1 VRGLSLGDPSNW
13 GFPKSAPHSGERRS
27 RSLFDE
33 QRQFRFAAAGLD
45 SEIRAEV
52 AASALN
58 ERSELKAMPQRTF
71 RLTRLATRLALLWL
85 ASVALV
91 VLRRSPSS
99 RRRRPG
105 ARRIAVSLS
114 FATLFFAGA
123 SFSAGAGDLMVG
135 LVEEQAAKA
144 VQEAEEAADPECTA
158 PRRSD
163 WDAEETAEQCPDE
176 EPAENPA
183 EAPIEPP
190 PAQDGTQ
197 DAAPATEP
205 VTESPTAAEL
215 VEQTAAAEAAASET
229 ELAPAPSLSDA
240 VRGQARK
247 TSPAPRP
254 PAPPKHDPAPPV
266 IEPQSHTHE
275 HATHPDPE
283 IEAPNTAA
291 TVWLHR
297 ALPDPTPPSKR
308 LTRPFARNLSA
319 ASRRHRVDWALVLGV
334 LRARGER
341 GSAPAGKA
349 RLDRLARSLARLDAR
364 KHPWSAVL
372 ALEGRTAFADRTI
385 ALARYHRAVGLKALV
400 RGLEWAGPRLTQRLL
415 ADEKVTIYPA
425 GRADLIAG
433 RIDVRVIVLIR
444 YLRIAHGQ
452 VTVSSLKSGHRFFS
466 RPGVVSAHSYGQA
479 VDIAA
484 LGGQSI
490 MGHQLPGSITEQA
503 VRNVLLLPA
512 EVRPVQVIS
521 LLGLGGPS
529 FPMANHDD
537 HIHAGF

>member
-1 VRGLSLGDPSNW
+1 
-13 GFPKSAPHSGERRS
+13 
-27 RSLFDE
+27 
-33 QRQFRFAAAGLD
+33 
-45 SEIRAEV
+45 
-52 AASALN
+52 
-58 ERSELKAMPQRTF
+58 MPQRTF
-71 RLTRLATRLALLWL
+71 RLTSLATRLVLLSL
-85 ASVALV
+85 AAVALA
-91 VLRRSPSS
+91 VLRPHAKRSAPS
-99 RRRRPG
+99 RGPRTRT
-105 ARRIAVSLS
+105 RRIAVSLS

-135 LVEEQAAKA
+135 LVEAEATKA
-144 VQEAEEAADPECTA
+144 TNAIGAAEESPECNS

-163 WDAEETAEQCPDE
+163 WDAEDAGEPCPTE
-176 EPAENPA
+176 EPANSETPV
-183 EAPIEPP
+183 EAPVEAPVEGVQEI
-190 PAQDGTQ
+190 
-197 DAAPATEP
+197 APAPEQETEL
-205 VTESPTAAEL
+205 PTAAEL
-215 VEQTAAAEAAASET
+215 VEQTAAREAATSEAGA
-229 ELAPAPSLSDA
+229 APAPSLAQA
-240 VRGQARK
+240 VRGQAQK
-247 TSPAPRP
+247 ATPKRP
-254 PAPPKHDPAPPV
+254 QPAPPKHDPAPPV
-266 IEPQSHTHE
+266 IEPQSHTHA
-275 HATHPDPE
+275 HATTPDPE
-283 IEAPNTAA
+283 IEEPNTAA

-308 LTRPFARNLSA
+308 LTRRFARNLSF

-341 GSAPAGKA
+341 GAVPAGKA
-349 RLDRLARSLARLDAR
+349 RLGRLARNLARLDAR

-400 RGLEWAGPRLTQRLL
+400 RGLAWAKPRLTRRLL
-415 ADEKVTIYPA
+415 ADEKVTIYPG
-425 GRADLIAG
+425 GRGDLIAG

-444 YLRIAHGQ
+444 YLRVAHGQ
-452 VTVSSLKSGHRFFS
+452 VTVTSLTSGHRFFS

-479 VDIAA
+479 ADIAA

-490 MGHQLPGSITEQA
+490 MGHQMPGSITEDA
-503 VRNVLLLPA
+503 VRNLLLLPA

>member
-1 VRGLSLGDPSNW
+1 
-13 GFPKSAPHSGERRS
+13 
-27 RSLFDE
+27 
-33 QRQFRFAAAGLD
+33 
-45 SEIRAEV
+45 
-52 AASALN
+52 
-58 ERSELKAMPQRTF
+58 MPQRTF
-71 RLTRLATRLALLWL
+71 RLTSLFTRLVLLWL
-85 ASVALV
+85 AAFALAM
-91 VLRRSPSS
+91 LRPASRAAEDVQAPSG
-99 RRRRPG
+99 RRRTRT
-105 ARRIAVSLS
+105 RRIAVSLS

-135 LVEEQAAKA
+135 LVEEQATKA
-144 VQEAEEAADPECTA
+144 MQGESADPACSS

-163 WDAEETAEQCPDE
+163 WDAEETGDQCAAE
-176 EPAENPA
+176 EPAEAPV
-183 EAPIEPP
+183 EAPVE
-190 PAQDGTQ
+190 
-197 DAAPATEP
+197 APAADDATQETAPSTEP
-205 VTESPTAAEL
+205 ETESPSTAEL
-215 VEQTAAAEAAASET
+215 VEQRAAAEVAASET
-229 ELAPAPSLSDA
+229 KAAPAPSLGEA

-247 TSPAPRP
+247 ASPAPGR
-254 PAPPKHDPAPPV
+254 PAPPRRDPAPPV
-266 IEPQSHTHE
+266 IEPQSHTHA
-275 HATHPDPE
+275 HATKPDPE
-283 IEAPNTAA
+283 VEAPNTAA
-291 TVWLHR
+291 TIWLHR

-308 LTRPFARNLSA
+308 LARRFARNLSF
-319 ASRRHRVDWALVLGV
+319 ASRKHRVDWALVLGV

-341 GSAPAGKA
+341 GSVPAGKA
-349 RLDRLARSLARLDAR
+349 RLDRLARNLARLNAR

-400 RGLEWAGPRLTQRLL
+400 RGLEWAKPRLTKRLL
-415 ADEKVTIYPA
+415 ADEKVTIYPG
-425 GRADLIAG
+425 GRSDLIAG

-444 YLRIAHGQ
+444 YLRVAHGQ
-452 VTVSSLKSGHRFFS
+452 ITVTSLTSGHRFFS

-490 MGHQLPGSITEQA
+490 MGHQLPGSITEEA
-503 VRNVLLLPA
+503 VRNLLLLPA

>member
-1 VRGLSLGDPSNW
+1 
-13 GFPKSAPHSGERRS
+13 
-27 RSLFDE
+27 
-33 QRQFRFAAAGLD
+33 
-45 SEIRAEV
+45 
-52 AASALN
+52 
-58 ERSELKAMPQRTF
+58 MPQRTF
-71 RLTRLATRLALLWL
+71 RLTSLFTRLVLLWL
-85 ASVALV
+85 AAVALAI
-91 VLRRSPSS
+91 LRPASRAGKDVQASS
-99 RRRRPG
+99 GRRRTRT
-105 ARRIAVSLS
+105 RRIAVSLS

-135 LVEEQAAKA
+135 LVEEQATKA
-144 VQEAEEAADPECTA
+144 VQAAEESAAPECSS

-163 WDAEETAEQCPDE
+163 WDAEDTGEQCPAE
-176 EPAENPA
+176 EPAEAPA
-183 EAPIEPP
+183 EAPVEAPP
-190 PAQDGTQ
+190 VDDGTQ
-197 DAAPATEP
+197 ETAP
-205 VTESPTAAEL
+205 VTEPETELPSAAQLVEATAARE
-215 VEQTAAAEAAASET
+215 VAAEAAASQT
-229 ELAPAPSLSDA
+229 GSAPAQSLGEA
-240 VRGQARK
+240 VRGQAREA
-247 TSPAPRP
+247 SPAPRR
-254 PAPPKHDPAPPV
+254 PAPPKHDPTPPV
-266 IEPQSHTHE
+266 IEPQSHTHA

-283 IEAPNTAA
+283 IEEPNTAA
-291 TVWLHR
+291 TIWLHR

-308 LTRPFARNLSA
+308 LARRFARNLSF
-319 ASRRHRVDWALVLGV
+319 ASRKHHVDWALVLGV

-341 GSAPAGKA
+341 GSVPAGKPG
-349 RLDRLARSLARLDAR
+349 LNRLARNLAQLNAR

-400 RGLEWAGPRLTQRLL
+400 RGLEWAKPRLTKRLL
-415 ADEKVTIYPA
+415 ADEKVTIYPG
-425 GRADLIAG
+425 GRGDLIAG

-444 YLRIAHGQ
+444 YLRVAHGQ
-452 VTVSSLKSGHRFFS
+452 VTVTSLTSGHRFFS

-490 MGHQLPGSITEQA
+490 MGHQLPGSITEEA
-503 VRNVLLLPA
+503 VRNLLLLPA